1 MIYFHCFP
9 RTAQPPFS
17 RGYGKAMVGLLPDF
31 LSMLVALSNSMR
43 LSLQSSTGVADR
55 GV

>member
-1 MIYFHCFP
+1 MAKQWWGF
-9 RTAQPPFS
+9 
-17 RGYGKAMVGLLPDF
+17 PDF